1 MSPEQVKKRL
11 TATPFRPFA
20 VCLSSGQ
27 MVKVPHPEFA
37 FIPGKP
43 NDWEMVVFD
52 EDRAFNIIDLQQVA
66 SLKELRRAGRNGK
79 K

>member
-1 MSPEQVKKRL
+1 MRKRL

-20 VCLSSGQ
+20 LCLTSAQ
-27 MVKVPHPEFA
+27 VVNVPHPEFA
-37 FIPGKP
+37 FMPPQP

-52 EDRAFNIIDLQQVA
+52 QDKAFNIIDLGEVA
-66 SLKELRRAGRNGK
+66 SLKELRAARRNGK